1 MISDKIIKKQ
11 FIVDT
16 LRRNADAVR
25 RIQLERL
32 NAADERIRKKFDVD
46 KVIESIQGNAG
57 TVSES
62 GSGVTFSQ
70 KIIKQLRFLDMKR
83 PGNLK
88 IYNRPVCGI
97 LYGETKAELSYGFS
111 EEVKNTLRR
120 QLEAAGYK

>member
-88 IYNRPVCGI
+88 IYNRPVWGI
-97 LYGETKAELSYGFS
+97 LYSETKAELSYGFS